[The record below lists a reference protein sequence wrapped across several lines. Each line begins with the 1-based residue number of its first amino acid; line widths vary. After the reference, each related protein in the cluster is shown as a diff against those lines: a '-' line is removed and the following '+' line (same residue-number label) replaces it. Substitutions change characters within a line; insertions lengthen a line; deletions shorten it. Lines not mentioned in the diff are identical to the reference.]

1 MSSFSVLTCLVPILN
16 ISNLFGV
23 LPCRVIWDRGIYR
36 VVSEKRDIAYSII
49 FSCILSVF
57 FQLGI
62 AELVQ
67 MESWKKLEF
76 IAYLAAFGQ
85 IYGLFFVALIG
96 MLSGWINRWR
106 IISIIQRIDLV
117 DRRLTAI
124 GILYNYSDAKRK
136 LIIQLIGLSLVP
148 IGASMVN
155 CFVINQRASIA
166 FLCYFFICFMPIA
179 IITLKEFQYY
189 NTVLLIKKK
198 LELINGN
205 LGQFSAVIQ
214 PTETLIEGSLQM
226 RSNPSNA
233 SEEMN
238 HRLKNL
244 AINHAELMDILRE
257 VQTIF
262 GPHLLASILI
272 SCGVITI
279 QLYYLFTGIVR
290 QLQYNVIMCCMTI
303 SWVAIQ
309 ILLIMVNVVVCSK
322 TSDTVRVRL
331 GIYRVQVK

>member
-1 MSSFSVLTCLVPILN
+1 MSSFSVLSCLVPIIN
-16 ISNLFGV
+16 ISNLFGI

-36 VVSEKRDIAYSII
+36 VVSEKRDLAYSII
-49 FSCILSVF
+49 FACILSVF

-62 AELVQ
+62 AELVK

-76 IAYLAAFGQ
+76 IAFLAAFAQ
-85 IYGLFFVALIG
+85 IYGLFFVAIIA
-96 MLSGWINRWR
+96 MLSGWLSRWR
-106 IISIIQRIDLV
+106 IASIIQRIDLV
-117 DRRLTAI
+117 DRSLIAL
-124 GILYNYSDAKRK
+124 GIVYNYKDAKRK
-136 LIIQLIGLSLVP
+136 LIVQLIGLSLVP

-179 IITLKEFQYY
+179 VITLKEFQYY

-198 LELINGN
+198 LNLINDN
-205 LGQFSAVIQ
+205 LGEFSTVNPA
-214 PTETLIEGSLQM
+214 TETPIENSIQLHCT
-226 RSNPSNA
+226 PLNA

-244 AINHAELMDILRE
+244 ATNHAELMDILRE

-272 SCGVITI
+272 ACGVITI
-279 QLYYLFTGIVR
+279 QLYYLLTGIVL
-290 QLQYNVIMCCMTI
+290 QLQYNVIMCFMTI

-322 TSDTVRVRL
+322 TSDTVRGNL
-331 GIYRVQVK
+331 KHQLKDKA